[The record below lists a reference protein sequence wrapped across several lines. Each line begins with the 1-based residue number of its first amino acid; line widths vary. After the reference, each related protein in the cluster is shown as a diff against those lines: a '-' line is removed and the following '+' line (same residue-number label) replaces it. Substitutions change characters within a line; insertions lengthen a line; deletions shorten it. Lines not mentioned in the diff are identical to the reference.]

1 MQKIAQLALMATAIT
16 LASCG
21 AKSDNNATSEKQ
33 AKLAELKKQQAGINA
48 QIETLEKELAKTDP
62 AAAKEEKA
70 KLVTIAA
77 IQPETFVHYIDL
89 QGRVEAVNISY
100 VAPKGAPG
108 VVKAVYVKK
117 GEVVRKGQL
126 LLKLEDAIPRQSLAA
141 AQQNQETLKTQLA
154 YLKNLYQKQK
164 NLWDQNIGTEVQLIT
179 AKNNVDNVESQMKAS
194 DEQIKIAKEQLNYTS
209 IYSDVNGVAE
219 DVNIRVGETFA
230 GIAGTSPQI
239 KIVNTS
245 DLKVTTEVPENY
257 LGKVAVGTKVKVNL
271 PDINRTLDAK
281 ISVAGKLI
289 DLTNRS
295 FFAEA
300 RIPSDAAFHPNQ
312 VALVQI
318 QDYTKPQSITAPVNT
333 IQSDDKGKYVM
344 VAVKENGKMIAHK
357 RPVVIGEF
365 YGDKMEIKSGLQTGD
380 LIVTDGFQSL
390 YEGQLITTEN
400 K

>member
-1 MQKIAQLALMATAIT
+1 MQKIVQLALVATAIT

-21 AKSDNNATSEKQ
+21 AKSDNPAGDKQ
-33 AKLAELKKQQAGINA
+33 AKLAELKKQQASITA
-48 QIETLEKELAKTDP
+48 QIETLEKDIAKSNP

-70 KLVTIAA
+70 KLVTLSTIA
-77 IQPETFVHYIDL
+77 PEPFFHYIDL

-117 GEVVRKGQL
+117 GDLVKKGQL
-126 LLKLEDAIPRQSLAA
+126 LLKMEDVILRQNVAT
-141 AQQNQETLKTQLA
+141 AQQNLETLKTQLA

-179 AKNNVDNVESQMKAS
+179 AKNNVDNVESQLKANE
-194 DEQIKIAKEQLNYTS
+194 EQIKIAKEQLNYTS
-209 IYSDVNGVAE
+209 VYSDVNGVAE

-239 KIVNTS
+239 KIVNTA
-245 DLKVTTEVPENY
+245 DLKVTTQVPENY
-257 LGKVAVGTKVKVNL
+257 LGKVTVGTKVRITL
-271 PDINRTLDAK
+271 PDINRTLDAS

-289 DLTNRS
+289 ELTNRS

-300 RIPSDAAFHPNQ
+300 RIPSDPAFHPNQ

-318 QDYTKPQSITAPVNT
+318 QDYSKPKSIIVPVNT
-333 IQSDDKGKYVM
+333 IQSDDKSKYVM
-344 VAVKENGKMIAHK
+344 VAAKENGKMIAHK
-357 RPVVIGEF
+357 RAVVIGEF
-365 YGDKMEIKSGLQTGD
+365 YGNKMEIKSGLQTGD

-390 YEGQLITTEN
+390 YEGQLITTET

>member
-1 MQKIAQLALMATAIT
+1 MQKIIQLALIATAIT

-21 AKSDNNATSEKQ
+21 AKSDSPASEKQ
-33 AKLAELKKQQAGINA
+33 AKLADLKKQQASINA
-48 QIETLEKELAKTDP
+48 QIEAIEKDIAKANP
-62 AAAKEEKA
+62 AAGKEEKA
-70 KLVTIAA
+70 KLVAITAVAA
-77 IQPETFVHYIDL
+77 ETFIHYIDL

-108 VVKAVYVKK
+108 VVKALYVKK
-117 GEVVRKGQL
+117 GDQVAKGQL
-126 LLKLEDAIPRQSLAA
+126 LLKLEDAILRQSVIT
-141 AQQNQETLKTQLA
+141 AQQNLETLKTQVA

-179 AKNNVDNVESQMKAS
+179 AKNNVDNAESQLKAS
-194 DEQIKIAKEQLNYTS
+194 EEQIKIAKEQLNYTS
-209 IYSDVNGVAE
+209 VYSDVSGIAE

-245 DLKVTTEVPENY
+245 DLKVTTQVPENY
-257 LGKVAVGTKVKVNL
+257 LGKVAVGTKIKVTL
-271 PDINRTLDAK
+271 PDINRTLDANVSVTGK
-281 ISVAGKLI
+281 II

-300 RIPSDAAFHPNQ
+300 RIPSDKAFHPNQ

-318 QDYTKPQSITAPVNT
+318 QDYSKPNSITVPVNT
-333 IQSDDKGKYVM
+333 IQTDDKGKYVM
-344 VAVKENGKMIAHK
+344 VASSENGKMFARK
-357 RPVVIGEF
+357 RAVVIGEF
-365 YGDKMEIKSGLQTGD
+365 YSDKMEVKSGLQAGD
-380 LIVTDGFQSL
+380 LVITDGYQSL
-390 YEGQLITTEN
+390 YEGQLITTET